1 MPNRTCRS
9 AGTFRA
15 IALPGVTQCCI
26 TAKRIKGRNSRAQI
40 EPATIESDTTDRITE
55 CPIAGKLK
63 PVVLREARP
72 LANLLCP
79 FFSYSL
85 PDFYNDELQQ
95 LPRNIGQFGYGM
107 WIALSSK
114 QGGLY
119 GNLKKSERRDRVD
132 TAVGDRHTDTYA
144 VPRGKNTGSCR
155 LQAKRFKP

>member
-1 MPNRTCRS
+1 
-9 AGTFRA
+9 
-15 IALPGVTQCCI
+15 
-26 TAKRIKGRNSRAQI
+26 
-40 EPATIESDTTDRITE
+40 
-55 CPIAGKLK
+55 
-63 PVVLREARP
+63 VLREARP

-132 TAVGDRHTDTYA
+132 TAVGDRHTDTDSA
-144 VPRGKNTGSCR
+144 ASFSSAR
-155 LQAKRFKP
+155 LHLEAKRREAVDCERSDSNLIERFTRLRAAEAAVGIRILIEGSPYFAFKQCAGPFQSTFPRRLTSSFPS